1 MMILT
6 ARCDGQK
13 CIGNSLL
20 FYYLFRSV
28 LYAFYITIDEFLEL
42 EEVELVDVGKIM
54 YKVIFYYR
62 NEACV

>member
-1 MMILT
+1 MSNFFLMFLT

-20 FYYLFRSV
+20 FYHLFQSV

-42 EEVELVDVGKIM
+42 EEVGIS
-54 YKVIFYYR
+54 R
-62 NEACV
+62 CG